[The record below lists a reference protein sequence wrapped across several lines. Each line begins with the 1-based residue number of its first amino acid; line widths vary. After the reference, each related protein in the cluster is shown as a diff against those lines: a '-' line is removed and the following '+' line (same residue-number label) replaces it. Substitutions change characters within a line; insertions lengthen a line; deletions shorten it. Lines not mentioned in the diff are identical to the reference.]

1 MVQSEPQEGEGV
13 EEGERKTRERKQ
25 REHMG
30 TKRPRVEPGT
40 KMAEVTKGR
49 KALGRE

>member
-1 MVQSEPQEGEGV
+1 
-13 EEGERKTRERKQ
+13 
-25 REHMG
+25 MG

-49 KALGRE
+49 EGNGSSGDGEVQGRGG